1 MNCAMRNSKFKVT
14 TRMCGIAGF
23 TLFHKDAIDAPAL
36 LEKMGAAI
44 RHRGPDAG
52 GIFSDDGVGLCHR
65 RLSIIDLS
73 ESGAQP
79 MHSPTGRFVTVYKG
93 EIYNFQSL
101 RAGLEVDG
109 VTFRGSSDTEV

>member
-1 MNCAMRNSKFKVT
+1 MNCAKRNSKFKVT

-52 GIFSDDGVGLCHR
+52 GIFSDDGVGLC
-65 RLSIIDLS
+65 LSLIHIS
-73 ESGAQP
+73 E
-79 MHSPTGRFVTVYKG
+79 PTRPY
-93 EIYNFQSL
+93 
-101 RAGLEVDG
+101 
-109 VTFRGSSDTEV
+109 